1 MSGKIRKEEERM
13 VIKEKT
19 GGDDWQLRGTQ
30 STSLVALVPSVCLL
44 SVTYLKLKYL
54 FTIMA
59 VGAAQKE

>member
-1 MSGKIRKEEERM
+1 M